1 MRPLYRPLLLLF
13 FVVLSLSALSQDAV
27 KVGVMLPLH
36 NIDGDGR
43 RMVEYYRG
51 MLLACDELRRQGVS
65 VDIHAWN
72 VPADADIRQT
82 LLEDGADKC
91 DIIFGPLYSGQ
102 VKRLSDFCKVYDIK
116 LVIPFSI
123 TGDDVLTNPN
133 IFQVYRTP
141 ESINADAI
149 AAFLERFP
157 DAHPVFIDCNDTT
170 SKKGIFTFGLRK
182 QLEALGREY
191 SITNLTSG
199 EDEFL
204 KAFSAEKPNV
214 VVLNTGR
221 SPELNVALAKIDGLC
236 TSNPDIKVS
245 LFGYTEWLIY
255 TKSYLDYFHKYDT
268 YIPTTFYYNALSKS
282 TVQVEE
288 AYRRW
293 FSSEMMRMYQPRFPL
308 TGYDHAMYFIG
319 GLHRYGKDF
328 IGQGTATLH
337 PVQTPLKFKRAAEGG
352 GLQNVSFLLVHYKP
366 DHSIESINY

>member
-1 MRPLYRPLLLLF
+1 MRALLRHILPLIVAALP
-13 FVVLSLSALSQDAV
+13 LSALCQQAV

-36 NIDGDGR
+36 NDDGDGR

-51 MLLACDELRRQGVS
+51 MLLACDELRADGIS

-82 LLEDGADKC
+82 LLEDGASEC
-91 DIIFGPLYSGQ
+91 DIIFGPLYSSQ
-102 VKRLSDFCKVYDIK
+102 VKRLSDFCKTYDIK

-123 TGDDVLTNPN
+123 TGNDVAVNPN

-170 SKKGIFTFGLRK
+170 SKKGMFTFGLRK
-182 QLEALGREY
+182 QLEARKQDY
-191 SITNLTSG
+191 SITNLQSK
-199 EDEFL
+199 EDNFA
-204 KAFSAEKPNV
+204 KAFSTEKINI

-221 SPELNVALAKIDGLC
+221 SPELNVALAKIDGLRA
-236 TSNPDIKVS
+236 TNPDIEVS

-268 YIPTTFYYNALSKS
+268 YIPTTFYYNAISKS
-282 TVQVEE
+282 TIQVEE
-288 AYRRW
+288 AYRSW
-293 FSSEMMRMYQPRFPL
+293 FKSEMMQMYQPRFPL

-319 GLHRYGKDF
+319 GMSRHGKDF
-328 IGQGTATLH
+328 VGQGAAKIH
-337 PVQTPLKFKRAAEGG
+337 PVQTPLKFKRAGEGG
-352 GLQNVSFLLVHYKP
+352 GLQNVSFLLVHYKKNH
-366 DHSIESINY
+366 DIESINY